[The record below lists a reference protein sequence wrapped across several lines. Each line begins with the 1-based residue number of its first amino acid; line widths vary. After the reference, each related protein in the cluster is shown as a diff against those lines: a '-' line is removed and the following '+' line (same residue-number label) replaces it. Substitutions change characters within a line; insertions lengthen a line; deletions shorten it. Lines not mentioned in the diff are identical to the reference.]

1 MYRRLQ
7 TICGQARTRHAPAT
21 RAIDQTRMDRGV
33 RNRRRAL
40 SVGGGPQMAVK
51 WPSVPST
58 SPPKIPQTLTANH
71 VLGGRA
77 SLTRTVAVDTERVG
91 TLWEASTGVLENK
104 LAVSELNRASGRS
117 ARKAKGEGHVRR
129 AEILEAAE
137 RLFVECGYE
146 GATIRKI
153 ADEVGVS
160 STALYMHFKDK
171 SEILSQICEDGFGKL
186 AKVTDEIEAETQSP
200 ETALRRKMWA
210 YARFGFDNPNAYRL
224 IHMTRPGEAGS
235 AQAAAQRVGRSL
247 YERLRTTVQEMDAEQ
262 PLTRDPHTA
271 TQMIWAGVHGLV
283 SLMLTKP
290 YFDWSDRDQL
300 VDGMMDALIS
310 DLKRA

>member
-1 MYRRLQ
+1 M
-7 TICGQARTRHAPAT
+7 
-21 RAIDQTRMDRGV
+21 
-33 RNRRRAL
+33 
-40 SVGGGPQMAVK
+40 
-51 WPSVPST
+51 
-58 SPPKIPQTLTANH
+58 
-71 VLGGRA
+71 
-77 SLTRTVAVDTERVG
+77 
-91 TLWEASTGVLENK
+91 GVLESK
-104 LAVSELNRASGRS
+104 LAVSELRRTPARS

-129 AEILEAAE
+129 AEILAAAE

-186 AKVTDEIEAETQSP
+186 AKVTDEIEAETQAP
-200 ETALRRKMWA
+200 EATLRRKMWA
-210 YARFGFDNPNAYRL
+210 YAQFGFDNPNAYRL

-235 AQAAAQRVGRSL
+235 AEDVARRVGRGL
-247 YERLRTTVQEMDAEQ
+247 YERLRTTVEEMDAER

-290 YFDWSDRDQL
+290 YFDWSDRKQL
-300 VDGMMDALIS
+300 IDGMMDAVIS
-310 DLKRA
+310 ELRRA